1 MTVTTAGLD
10 LTDVRGVTEISPRVV
25 ERIAGK
31 VAGDLP
37 DVFPPPRTGMA
48 RLIGAAPD
56 LPQVTADV
64 ADDTVALAIEVA
76 MHYPVPV
83 GAASADLRG
92 IVARRVRAL
101 TGMKVTRVEINI
113 VAFVPRARP
122 RRRVQ

>member
-1 MTVTTAGLD
+1 MTFTTAGVD
-10 LTDVRGVTEISPRVV
+10 LTEVRGVTEISPRVV

-37 DVFPPPRTGMA
+37 DVFPPPRTGVA
-48 RLIGAAPD
+48 RLIGTALD

-64 ADDTVALAIEVA
+64 DDDTVALAIEVA

-83 GAASADLRG
+83 GAASADLRA

-101 TGMKVTRVEINI
+101 TGMKVTRVEIN
-113 VAFVPRARP
+113 VVGFVPRARP
-122 RRRVQ
+122 QGRVE